1 MDCRPWWEEP
11 AKHRVGPKEASVWR
25 CLARVGWPVPF
36 PRMELSDSNSLQP
49 DYMLLLRSLLC
60 HLRKKICT
68 NMLAFSSKI
77 KGPLLS
83 FIFLALWSPGSH
95 VATRGSLLARRW
107 VGLIN
112 SKHEDQDKVHK
123 LLWPGVMPRVS
134 CYSNW
139 TCTENTERDKDE
151 FLLVDPVV
159 LVGDFIN

>member
-1 MDCRPWWEEP
+1 MDCRPWWEDP
-11 AKHRVGPKEASVWR
+11 AKHRVGPKEASIWR

-36 PRMELSDSNSLQP
+36 PRLELSDSNSLQS

-83 FIFLALWSPGSH
+83 FIFLALCSLHSQI
-95 VATRGSLLARRW
+95 ATRGSLLAWGW

-112 SKHEDQDKVHK
+112 SQEENQDKVHK
-123 LLWPGVMPRVS
+123 LHWSGVRPCVRPWVS
-134 CYSNW
+134 CYSSW
-139 TCTENTERDKDE
+139 ICTKNTERDRADS
-151 FLLVDPVV
+151 FWWIL
-159 LVGDFIN
+159 